1 MPSKVETSRET
12 TRTLNASQSRRLHV
26 DHTGWAAS
34 LLFLEKAFNPRNTQ
48 MNANGKEFV
57 LYFAKL
63 SECDTSSCRF
73 GFNAALDE
81 KQCEDAAH
89 SKALRAKAFSIRVNP
104 CSSWATEF
112 PKAV

>member
-1 MPSKVETSRET
+1 MQTIVVGRL
-12 TRTLNASQSRRLHV
+12 TRSLRLARSSDRAV
-26 DHTGWAAS
+26 YAGRAAS

-57 LYFAKL
+57 LDFAKL

-81 KQCEDAAH
+81 KQCEDAPALT
-89 SKALRAKAFSIRVNP
+89 KALRAKAFSDSCQFV
-104 CSSWATEF
+104 
-112 PKAV
+112 